1 MNKLALLVLALLAS
15 RSLPAASLEEQSIA
29 RVLGRRFSSPNISY
43 LLLDARNGA
52 VVASRWEDSKVP
64 TPLGSLVKPF
74 TALAYAR
81 RHGFR
86 YPKFTCTGAAGGCWF
101 PRGHGRIEI
110 EQAIAFSC
118 NAYFRALA
126 SEVRTEDVLLL
137 IYDFGI
143 HSLVDGLTGQA
154 LVGFGDQ
161 WRISPLE
168 IARAY
173 CELAKSGEAGV
184 GSVLRGMALSA
195 QAGTGSAVGH
205 ALAESKALVKTGT
218 ARCTHA
224 HRAPGDGYVMVLYPA
239 DSPRVALLVR
249 VHGVP
254 GAQAAVVGGQMLR
267 AAVEGK

>member
-1 MNKLALLVLALLAS
+1 MKKSALLALVLLAS

-43 LLLDARNGA
+43 LLLDARKGT
-52 VVASRWEDSKVP
+52 VVASRWEDSEVP
-64 TPLGSLVKPF
+64 APLGSLVKPF

-81 RHGFR
+81 RHESR

-101 PRGHGRIEI
+101 PRGHGHIEI
-110 EQAIAFSC
+110 ERAIAFSC

-126 SEVRTEDVLLL
+126 SEVRTEDVSLVLF
-137 IYDFGI
+137 DFGI
-143 HSLVDGLTGQA
+143 HSLADGLTVPA

-173 CELAKSGEAGV
+173 CELAQSGEAGAA
-184 GSVLRGMALSA
+184 GLLRGMALSA
-195 QAGTGSAVGH
+195 QAGTGNAVGR

-218 ARCTHA
+218 APCTHA
-224 HRAPGDGYVMVLYPA
+224 HRAPGDGYVMALYPA
-239 DSPRVALLVR
+239 DSPRLALLVR

-254 GAQAAVVGGQMLR
+254 GAQAAVVGGEMLR